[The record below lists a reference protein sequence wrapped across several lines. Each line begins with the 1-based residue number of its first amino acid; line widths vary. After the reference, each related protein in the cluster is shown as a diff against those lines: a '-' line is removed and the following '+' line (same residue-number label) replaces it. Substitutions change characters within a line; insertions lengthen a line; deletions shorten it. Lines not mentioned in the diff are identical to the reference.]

1 MNLII
6 LTITVIALISNFITM
21 YELKLKL
28 ERLDDVLID
37 IEMLTLKVKKAVQDV
52 DVEIL
57 KCRGVED
64 IE

>member
-1 MNLII
+1 
-6 LTITVIALISNFITM
+6 M